1 MAIEPRL
8 RRSTTNT
15 LPACTTR
22 QQRCFPIATTLPTWC
37 KTSFVL
43 RPNDSTSC
51 AIPIDSSP
59 GSTRSFATR
68 YTDAPKSASAQHP
81 PTFKQKL
88 HLTSWPLLIPTPMA
102 LLLRM
107 TNSPNLF
114 DLRLL
119 ASMNVIDSF
128 LSYRFVKGLLAP
140 ISLMRSE
147 SRPNR
152 ATRSCTACVIEL
164 RKVSVH
170 SRLQKW
176 VAKNATNSQRS
187 SRAGT
192 ASSVFSFANAS
203 RVI

>member
-1 MAIEPRL
+1 MAIEPRS

-15 LPACTTR
+15 LQACTTR
-22 QQRCFPIATTLPTWC
+22 QQRCFPIVTMPPTWC

-43 RPNDSTSC
+43 RPNASTSC
-51 AIPIDSSP
+51 AIPIDSSL
-59 GSTRSFATR
+59 GSMRSFATR
-68 YTDAPKSASAQHP
+68 YTDAPKNASAQHL

-88 HLTSWPLLIPTPMA
+88 HLTSWPLLIPTPME

-114 DLRLL
+114 DPQLL
-119 ASMNVIDSF
+119 ALTNVIDSF
-128 LSYRFVKGLLAP
+128 LSYRFVKGSLAP
-140 ISLMRSE
+140 ISRMHSE

-152 ATRSCTACVIEL
+152 VTRSCTECVIEL

-170 SRLQKW
+170 SQSQKW
-176 VAKNATNSQRS
+176 AAKNAVNSQRS

-192 ASSVFSFANAS
+192 ASSVF
-203 RVI
+203 

>member
-15 LPACTTR
+15 LQACTTR
-22 QQRCFPIATTLPTWC
+22 QQRCFPIATMPPTWC

-43 RPNDSTSC
+43 RPNASTSC

-59 GSTRSFATR
+59 GSMRSFATR
-68 YTDAPKSASAQHP
+68 YTDAPKSASALHL

-88 HLTSWPLLIPTPMA
+88 HLTSWPLLIPTPMV

-114 DLRLL
+114 DPQLQ
-119 ASMNVIDSF
+119 ASTNVIDSF
-128 LSYRFVKGLLAP
+128 SSYRFVKGSLAP
-140 ISLMRSE
+140 ISLMRLE

-164 RKVSVH
+164 RKVSAH

-176 VAKNATNSQRS
+176 GAENAVNLQRL

-192 ASSVFSFANAS
+192 ANSVF
-203 RVI
+203 

>member
-140 ISLMRSE
+140 ISLMHSE